1 MAHDVFISY
10 ASPDRHVAN
19 AVCARLE
26 QAAVR
31 CWIAPRDV
39 GAGNYPTALVRAIT
53 SSKLLVVVVSQG
65 ANGSPNVSREVHHA
79 VKKGK
84 LIVPFRIEDVLPSGD
99 LEYLLD
105 ITHWL
110 DAITPPLDRHLQMLV
125 AKIRGLVADPEH
137 APAPAAKHT
146 PPQAQPAAQL
156 IPVVLTLPDG
166 YASIGDPVCRHF
178 QQLAQCRGG
187 PPERRHADPGA
198 IPTRAGRWKGPTATP
213 SIDRPAAGRIRVQ
226 VRHRAIP
233 LAALDR
239 GVGARQRRRRRRG
252 TQLPDRRR
260 LSRACRLAGPSST
273 GCRTRPPGSAPCA
286 PGRAR
291 RSASARG

>member
-39 GAGNYPTALVRAIT
+39 GAGNYPSALVRAIT

-84 LIVPFRIEDVLPSGD
+84 VIVPFRIEDVLPSGD

-125 AKIRGLVADPEH
+125 AKIQGLLADPED
-137 APAPAAKHT
+137 ASAHT
-146 PPQAQPAAQL
+146 TTGAQSRPRPSAEL
-156 IPVVLTLPDG
+156 MPFVLTLPEG
-166 YASIGDPVCRHF
+166 YASIGDPVYAAGTFNNWLNAVEGRLNADA
-178 QQLAQCRGG
+178 QTLARYRLERTAGKGRQPRQVSIGLPPGEYEFKFVTGQFRWLPWIAGSEHDKGQDAVGG
-187 PPERRHADPGA
+187 PNF
-198 IPTRAGRWKGPTATP
+198 RAVVA
-213 SIDRPAAGRIRVQ
+213 
-226 VRHRAIP
+226 
-233 LAALDR
+233 
-239 GVGARQRRRRRRG
+239 
-252 TQLPDRRR
+252 
-260 LSRACRLAGPSST
+260 
-273 GCRTRPPGSAPCA
+273 
-286 PGRAR
+286 
-291 RSASARG
+291 

>member
-39 GAGNYPTALVRAIT
+39 GAGNYPTALVRAIA
-53 SSKLLVVVVSQG
+53 SSKLLVVVVSRG

-84 LIVPFRIEDVLPSGD
+84 VIVPFRIEDVLPSGD

-125 AKIRGLVADPEH
+125 AKIQGLLADPEG
-137 APAPAAKHT
+137 APAATHAHSQT
-146 PPQAQPAAQL
+146 PAAGAL
-156 IPVVLTLPDG
+156 VPVVLTLPDG
-166 YASIGDPVCRHF
+166 YASIGDPVYAAGTFNNWLNAEEGRLNADART
-178 QQLAQCRGG
+178 LAQYLLKRKGGGGRRPRQVSIGLPPGEYEFKFVTGQFRWLPWIAGSEHDKGQHAVGG
-187 PPERRHADPGA
+187 PNF
-198 IPTRAGRWKGPTATP
+198 
-213 SIDRPAAGRIRVQ
+213 RV
-226 VRHRAIP
+226 VVA
-233 LAALDR
+233 
-239 GVGARQRRRRRRG
+239 
-252 TQLPDRRR
+252 
-260 LSRACRLAGPSST
+260 
-273 GCRTRPPGSAPCA
+273 
-286 PGRAR
+286 
-291 RSASARG
+291 